1 MLVDHAPQSRQ
12 PVNHMRVGHNP
23 SRAQARSDGFRERR
37 QIHHVSRI
45 LHALKR
51 YGAMCVGRFPAVP
64 QIAVSIVFHD
74 QTLIAPRHVN
84 EFAASFGRQRGT
96 GGVLERRDGV
106 DELGPESRAIA
117 VQQVC
122 THTVLVH
129 WNADDARI
137 RRTEG
142 LQCREERGLFD
153 QHAVAGV
160 DERAH
165 DEVDALLGAGEHHH
179 VADAALYASCAHMF
193 GKQRTQ
199 LFESLDR

>member
-1 MLVDHAPQSRQ
+1 MSLGR
-12 PVNHMRVGHNP
+12 N
-23 SRAQARSDGFRERR
+23 RAQYPSNRS
-37 QIHHVSRI
+37 VRI
-45 LHALKR
+45 P
-51 YGAMCVGRFPAVP
+51 C
-64 QIAVSIVFHD
+64 SSD
-74 QTLIAPRHVN
+74 
-84 EFAASFGRQRGT
+84 
-96 GGVLERRDGV
+96 
-106 DELGPESRAIA
+106 
-117 VQQVC
+117 
-122 THTVLVH
+122 

-137 RRTEG
+137 RRAEG

-165 DEVDALLGAGEHHH
+165 DEVNALLGAGEHHH

>member
-96 GGVLERRDGV
+96 GRVLERRDGV
-106 DELGPESRAIA
+106 NELGPESRAIPI
-117 VQQVC
+117 QQVC

-137 RRTEG
+137 RRAEG

-153 QHAVAGV
+153 QHAVARI
-160 DERAH
+160 DECTH
-165 DEVDALLGAGEHHH
+165 DKIDALLGTGKHHH
-179 VADAALYASCAHMF
+179 VSYIALHAACAHML
-193 GKQRTQ
+193 GK
-199 LFESLDR
+199 